1 MFALKLIPSRVAAN
15 TVALMVLRNILLTG
29 FAVSAFLLPV
39 WVALLLMFF
48 YLLSSL
54 VYYIQL
60 RRFILILLTWA
71 EPCKEE

>member
-1 MFALKLIPSRVAAN
+1 MAAN

-48 YLLSSL
+48 YLLISL
-54 VYYIQL
+54 FYYIQL

-71 EPCKEE
+71 EPFKEE